1 MDSSIITILIAV
13 AIIGFQI
20 YSEKKKRENAKARA
34 MGIQPQQRQEDD
46 PREKLRRE
54 ISSLFAGVV
63 PEEED
68 EAESYDG
75 YDYEQDNG
83 QTSNSLYSEDPFESI
98 VNKTEAPKVVAPLD
112 ILPKYEGESFLN
124 KSTVDGIAKSEQ
136 FDVTGDIYDSKAIS
150 EHNYSEESA
159 KPLAA
164 LGKSFDP
171 RLFII
176 YSELANP
183 KFRE

>member
-13 AIIGFQI
+13 AIIGYQI

-34 MGIQPQQRQEDD
+34 MGIQPQQHEEDD

-68 EAESYDG
+68 HYNAYDMEEE
-75 YDYEQDNG
+75 DSDE
-83 QTSNSLYSEDPFESI
+83 TSDSLYSEDPFDSI
-98 VNKTEAPKVVAPLD
+98 INKTEAPKTAVHLD
-112 ILPKYEGESFLN
+112 IIPKIEGESILQN
-124 KSTVDGIAKSEQ
+124 NMMEGRAKSEQ
-136 FDVTGDIYDSKAIS
+136 IDVTGDIYDSKAIS
-150 EHNYSEESA
+150 EHNYTQEYV
-159 KPLAA
+159 KPVSVF
-164 LGKSFDP
+164 GKDFDP

-176 YSELANP
+176 YSELATP
-183 KFRE
+183 KYRE